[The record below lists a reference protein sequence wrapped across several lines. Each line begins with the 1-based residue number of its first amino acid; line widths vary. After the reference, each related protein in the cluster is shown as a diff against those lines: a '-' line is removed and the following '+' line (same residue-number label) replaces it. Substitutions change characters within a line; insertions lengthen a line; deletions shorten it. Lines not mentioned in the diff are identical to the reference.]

1 MKKWVLISLF
11 ITLTA
16 TAGKWTIVWDQNPEP
31 DVTGYKVYEIIGG
44 LTNLVAPT
52 ATNGLPI
59 NNVANGQHTYFVVA
73 TNSSGLISDP
83 STNLVV
89 YWPSPPGH
97 IQVK

>member
-1 MKKWVLISLF
+1 MKKLLIALLLSCVS
-11 ITLTA
+11 A
-16 TAGKWTIVWDQNPEP
+16 TAGKWTLVWDQNPEP
-31 DVTGYKVYEIIGG
+31 DVTGYKVYEIVVG

-52 ATNGLPI
+52 ATNGLII